1 MALAALNVV
10 YRPRFQIGLQCF
22 TFTGRDCALRM
33 PASLTQYHP
42 SLTQRIAGRAD
53 LIGTIAVKR
62 NLIAGKLLLLP
73 IDFTLHETQF
83 APVIE
88 AYTDMFRWFTVSVEF
103 YQRERITLP
112 AVFTGSGFAFSPRT
126 KYREQVNIVTGVFTP
141 NAYRP
146 LIANLAACRE
156 RRKLRMATAGRQ

>member
-1 MALAALNVV
+1 MV
-10 YRPRFQIGLQCF
+10 YRPRLQVWLQRF
-22 TFTGRDCALRM
+22 TFTGCDRVIRM
-33 PASLTQYHP
+33 PTSLTQYHP
-42 SLTQRIAGRAD
+42 SLTQRIAGLAN
-53 LIGTIAVKR
+53 LIGAIAVKR
-62 NLIAGKLLLLP
+62 DLIAGKLLLLP
-73 IDFTLHETQF
+73 VDFTLHEAQF

-88 AYTDMFRWFTVSVEF
+88 AYTDMFSRFTVNVEF

-146 LIANLAACRE
+146 LIANIAAGRE